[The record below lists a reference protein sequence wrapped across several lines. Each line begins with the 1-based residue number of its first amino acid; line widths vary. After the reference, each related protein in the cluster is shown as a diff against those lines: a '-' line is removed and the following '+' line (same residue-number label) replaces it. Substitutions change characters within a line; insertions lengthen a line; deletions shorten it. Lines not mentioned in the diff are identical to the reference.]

1 MKERLRHYL
10 PFIGVP
16 NAVLVLGIAVL
27 CLGTILLSG
36 GRPAALP
43 AAIAETW
50 FVAHGVPVTFDGVT
64 LGAIP
69 LLPAIGVAALIAWRV
84 RAATKDRVSIL
95 DLYAI
100 AGLVILIPFTLSAI
114 AWFMVAD
121 ASAVFPVTAPAV
133 YKGLFIPV
141 FIHLVGMACGMSAKL
156 WTALCRR
163 VGVPVEFVGITGATI
178 RLALRLLVA
187 SGVFFLVLLAFGTPR
202 IGELL
207 DSYPTLGASGG
218 AGLLLASVLYLPNA
232 AVSTLAVLMGTPL
245 AIAEGSVSLF
255 GAVVPPLP
263 PMPLFAAIPGEVA
276 VWAPVFLIVP
286 AGVIIH
292 FFIRRRLSGFEV
304 VIAAA
309 WAAVLALI
317 SVLLAGGQ
325 VGAYGWIGPSPW
337 AFALAAG
344 VWVGGI
350 AAIAWIIATFTRPK
364 VEEEPDAEP
373 EEEEELEAEEPA
385 EEPADEP
392 EAEQTDEAEEEA
404 DEAEEEAEDPAEEE
418 PEEEPEADSE
428 EEPEEDAEASISAE
442 EGTQG
447 DKG

>member
-133 YKGLFIPV
+133 YKLSL
-141 FIHLVGMACGMSAKL
+141 IH
-156 WTALCRR
+156 
-163 VGVPVEFVGITGATI
+163 I
-178 RLALRLLVA
+178 
-187 SGVFFLVLLAFGTPR
+187 
-202 IGELL
+202 
-207 DSYPTLGASGG
+207 
-218 AGLLLASVLYLPNA
+218 
-232 AVSTLAVLMGTPL
+232 
-245 AIAEGSVSLF
+245 
-255 GAVVPPLP
+255 
-263 PMPLFAAIPGEVA
+263 
-276 VWAPVFLIVP
+276 
-286 AGVIIH
+286 
-292 FFIRRRLSGFEV
+292 
-304 VIAAA
+304 
-309 WAAVLALI
+309 
-317 SVLLAGGQ
+317 
-325 VGAYGWIGPSPW
+325 
-337 AFALAAG
+337 
-344 VWVGGI
+344 
-350 AAIAWIIATFTRPK
+350 
-364 VEEEPDAEP
+364 
-373 EEEEELEAEEPA
+373 
-385 EEPADEP
+385 
-392 EAEQTDEAEEEA
+392 
-404 DEAEEEAEDPAEEE
+404 
-418 PEEEPEADSE
+418 
-428 EEPEEDAEASISAE
+428 
-442 EGTQG
+442 
-447 DKG
+447 